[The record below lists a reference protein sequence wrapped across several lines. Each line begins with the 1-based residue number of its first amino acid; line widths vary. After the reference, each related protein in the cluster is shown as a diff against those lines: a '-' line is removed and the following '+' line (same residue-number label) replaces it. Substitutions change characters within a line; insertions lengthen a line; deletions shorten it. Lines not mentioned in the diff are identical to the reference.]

1 MNKLLNNHFNLFITI
16 LVGTTIGLGIW
27 YFTLFSGLQT
37 ENKNLSEKLRSQK
50 AKSTKAEKTFSDLAK
65 VKREWSDYNISFEEK
80 ISRIPDI
87 TEQKRIFNIIF
98 EIIKKAEIKVD
109 SWSPSKFPVEEKTI
123 FIPDTNE
130 EIMISKYPIDI
141 EIICTFP
148 DFGVLIEKLRSNEN
162 RLSVSNVNIIEKGGT
177 DRQTISFIIYT
188 YFQTA
193 LTLRTVN

>member
-37 ENKNLSEKLRSQK
+37 ENKNLSKKLRSQK

-87 TEQKRIFNIIF
+87 TEQKRIFNVKRWNKFSNGGHFAALEEPDILVNDIISF
-98 EIIKKAEIKVD
+98 FNKDIKK
-109 SWSPSKFPVEEKTI
+109 
-123 FIPDTNE
+123 
-130 EIMISKYPIDI
+130 
-141 EIICTFP
+141 
-148 DFGVLIEKLRSNEN
+148 L
-162 RLSVSNVNIIEKGGT
+162 
-177 DRQTISFIIYT
+177 
-188 YFQTA
+188 
-193 LTLRTVN
+193 